1 MKIAIT
7 GNIGSGKST
16 LAKTLAC
23 LGACYFDADAEAKKL
38 YQTPEV
44 RNHIVHRI
52 DSNIYNQNQINWAYL
67 KTRFFKDSVLRTQL
81 EEFLHPL
88 VFKAYQTFEELNHNS
103 VCLFESALI
112 FEKNRSNAFK
122 YIVLV
127 TAPETIR
134 LERVLKRGGTKDFF
148 DLINAHQ
155 LPDYNKINNVT
166 HPINNDGV
174 KPILNQLIE
183 WMNQWKTECAN
194 AYY

>member
-1 MKIAIT
+1 M
-7 GNIGSGKST
+7 
-16 LAKTLAC
+16 
-23 LGACYFDADAEAKKL
+23 
-38 YQTPEV
+38 
-44 RNHIVHRI
+44 
-52 DSNIYNQNQINWAYL
+52 
-67 KTRFFKDSVLRTQL
+67 
-81 EEFLHPL
+81 
-88 VFKAYQTFEELNHNS
+88 
-103 VCLFESALI
+103 LFRS
-112 FEKNRSNAFK
+112 NRSNVFK

-194 AYY
+194 TRY